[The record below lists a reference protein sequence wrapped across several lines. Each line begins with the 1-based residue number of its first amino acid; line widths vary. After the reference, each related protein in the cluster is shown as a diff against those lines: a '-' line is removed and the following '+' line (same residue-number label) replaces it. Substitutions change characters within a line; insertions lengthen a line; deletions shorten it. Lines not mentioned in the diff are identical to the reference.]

1 MTHPPSTHAPVL
13 VSLLQ
18 EMQDMERAHA
28 ARVRQLERQND
39 QLELERAEERGLA
52 KREVQ
57 RLAGAPRRLSH
68 T

>member
-57 RLAGAPRRLSH
+57 RLAGTPRRLSH